1 MQKEIKMPSRT
12 ISKWY
17 YSPLTLRYLEIPFK
31 VYSIYLRQVGYDLKS
46 MITPFRKKDIRLKI
60 NSLNIIPTTF
70 CNSRCVFCAHKF
82 LKDKKKTMDFS
93 IAKKAID
100 EFALLGG
107 KEVSLTPMVG
117 EALIDPGIFR
127 KIEYAKKK
135 GLKVSLYT
143 NAIALGNKGII
154 EQVLKAGIDELQ
166 IDIADIN
173 PKYESDVFGIPIKT
187 AKRTI
192 NSILEL
198 LEQIDKKK
206 INQNLI
212 LGFRSS
218 RHFSEIWKELRNS
231 KFMEYYK
238 KGIFTIEYLHAYDNW
253 GGQIKE
259 KDLKGV
265 QRLRKCARI
274 KKYPC
279 GALWSL
285 SILPNGDAR
294 LCGCRFKGT
303 IKDELVIGNI
313 KKDSLSK
320 LLKSKKWKSI
330 IQNFES
336 NAPDVCKE
344 CSFYTPKFN

>member
-1 MQKEIKMPSRT
+1 MATRNNIHGG
-12 ISKWY
+12 Y
-17 YSPLTLRYLEIPFK
+17 YSPFDLSYFGSLFRF
-31 VYSIYLRQVGYDLKS
+31 YSVYLRQKIYDVRTIIAYS
-46 MITPFRKKDIRLKI
+46 FKKKNTNIQLKI
-60 NSLNIIPTTF
+60 NSLLIVPSTY
-70 CNSRCVFCAHKF
+70 CNSNCGFCAYKF
-82 LKDKKKTMDFS
+82 LKNEDKGLMSFK

-100 EFALLGG
+100 DFVGLGG
-107 KEVSLTPMVG
+107 KEISFTPTVG
-117 EALIDPGIFR
+117 DALIDPNLFE
-127 KIEYAKKK
+127 KINYAKSK
-135 GLKVSLYT
+135 GLSVSVYT
-143 NAIALGNKGII
+143 NAIALGKRGTIK
-154 EQVLKAGIDELQ
+154 QVLKAEIDELQ

-192 NSILEL
+192 NSILKL

-218 RHFSEIWKELRNS
+218 RHFSEIWKEFKDS

-285 SILPNGDAR
+285 SILPNGDVR

-320 LLKSKKWKSI
+320 LLKSKKWKNI

-336 NAPDVCKE
+336 KSPEVCKE

>member
-1 MQKEIKMPSRT
+1 
-12 ISKWY
+12 
-17 YSPLTLRYLEIPFK
+17 
-31 VYSIYLRQVGYDLKS
+31 
-46 MITPFRKKDIRLKI
+46 
-60 NSLNIIPTTF
+60 
-70 CNSRCVFCAHKF
+70 
-82 LKDKKKTMDFS
+82 
-93 IAKKAID
+93 
-100 EFALLGG
+100 
-107 KEVSLTPMVG
+107 MVG

-143 NAIALGNKGII
+143 NAISLGNKGII

-173 PKYESDVFGIPIKT
+173 PKYESEVFGIPIKT
-187 AKRTI
+187 ARRTI
-192 NSILEL
+192 NSIIEL
-198 LEQIDKKK
+198 SEQIDKKK
-206 INQNLI
+206 INQKFI

-218 RHFSEIWKELRNS
+218 RHFSEIWKEFKDS

-274 KKYPC
+274 KKFPC

-285 SILPNGDAR
+285 SILPNGDVR

-320 LLKSKKWKSI
+320 LLKSKKWKNI

-336 NAPDVCKE
+336 KSPEVCKE